1 MQTLTCPIDE
11 TTLAD
16 SKLGGQPSM
25 KCPQCGGAWISLEDL
40 ESLEDRHF
48 REDMVKGQRRYGE
61 HPIDHACPHCSG
73 QMTRFRYRGY
83 NLELEACPSDA
94 GFWLDQG
101 EDSLI
106 RDVMK
111 RRVSNL
117 SRAGSAQKDWDRFR
131 RGGGRSIFD
140 KIKDLFSG

>member
-1 MQTLTCPIDE
+1 MKTLTCPVDDAA
-11 TTLAD
+11 LAD
-16 SKLGGQPSM
+16 SKLGGQSSM
-25 KCPQCGGAWISLEDL
+25 KCPECGGSWISFEDL
-40 ESLEDRHF
+40 ESLEDKHF

-61 HPIDHACPHCSG
+61 HDADHACPHCDRLMS
-73 QMTRFRYRGY
+73 RFRYRGY
-83 NLELEACPSDA
+83 NLELEACPADA

-101 EDSLI
+101 EDALI

-111 RRVSNL
+111 RRVANL

-131 RGGGRSIFD
+131 RGRGRSFFD